1 MYHQVGEFD
10 RPSSHRATFCHI
22 RRFKS
27 QMAYLHN
34 FGYNVISLG
43 NALNALF
50 FDGTLSKHSVVLTF
64 DDGYQNFY
72 DYAFP
77 VLRKYGFPATVF
89 LISNLIG
96 KNAHWLADDGL
107 FSRLLMDRETICK
120 LMSENIFFGSHTK
133 SHPSLIHISHD
144 QMVEKIIDSKSNLEE
159 ILEEKIEDFCYP
171 NGDFNDEVMA
181 AVQQAGYRS
190 ALS

>member
-1 MYHQVGEFD
+1 MKKVSILMYHQVVEFD
-10 RPSSHRATFCHI
+10 SLLSHRATFCHI
-22 RRFKS
+22 RPFKS

-43 NALNALF
+43 NALNTLF

-77 VLRKYGFPATVF
+77 VLRKYGFPAIVF

-107 FSRLLMDRETICK
+107 FTALLIDRETICT
-120 LMSENIFFGSHTK
+120 LMSKNIFFGSHTK
-133 SHPSLIHISHD
+133 SHPHLIHISHD
-144 QMVEKIIDSKSNLEE
+144 QMVEEIIDSKSNLEE
-159 ILEEKIEDFCYP
+159 LLGEKIEENPFY
-171 NGDFNDEVMA
+171 
-181 AVQQAGYRS
+181 
-190 ALS
+190 